1 MIVKA
6 VNCSSGDTIASAEAT
21 AADKSHVLDALSKV
35 ATDLRINLYFSTLSA
50 EQFSVDVTVEVST
63 GTIRALVSLLILTRW
78 LLMHLTNKPVLSGCR
93 YSAGNAMG
101 IIVGP
106 VDSERVSDAVHLP
119 NQLLRDYHSRLTTT

>member
-1 MIVKA
+1 M
-6 VNCSSGDTIASAEAT
+6 
-21 AADKSHVLDALSKV
+21 

-101 IIVGP
+101 IIVVVVQWTRKGCRMLCTCP
-106 VDSERVSDAVHLP
+106 ISYYV
-119 NQLLRDYHSRLTTT
+119 TTTHV